1 MRESTRRQY
10 RSVAFERVDFGEL
23 GERVRGQRVVFAVD
37 AAKEDL
43 VGSVAVGEEVVCTVR
58 WKHPGQTA
66 EVVARVCE
74 LGATSLEV
82 VMEPSGTYGD
92 PIRHL
97 FARRGVAVFR
107 VSPKRSHDAAEVY
120 DGVPSW
126 HDVKAAGLLARL
138 HFSGASEPWG
148 ERAEEEVDLA
158 AAIRI
163 MALYDGQEA
172 ANLNR
177 LEALL
182 ARHWPELLGL
192 LQLTS
197 ATLVKLIEAYGGPT
211 EVWAHRQDATRLMA
225 RAGGH
230 YRAQDTI
237 DGVIRSAEQTIGVPM
252 TAGELAA
259 MKELASEIVRCRQA
273 AQRWRRQV
281 RSLSRSNVAANNMA
295 PIVGQVTAAVVVAGL
310 GDPRSYK
317 SAKSLVK
324 SAGANLRER
333 SSGKHKGQLK
343 ITKRGPSDVRFYLYL
358 AALRLAQNDPVVKA
372 WYQRKVARDGGRY
385 KNRAVVAVMRK
396 LLLALWYVARGDRFD
411 SKLLFDTRRLALP

>member
-1 MRESTRRQY
+1 
-10 RSVAFERVDFGEL
+10 
-23 GERVRGQRVVFAVD
+23 VFAVD

-43 VGSVAVGEEVVCTVR
+43 VGSVAVGGEVVCTVR

-66 EVVARVCE
+66 AVVARISGLPV
-74 LGATSLEV
+74 TSLEV

-92 PIRHL
+92 PLRHL
-97 FARRGVAVFR
+97 FVRQGIPVFR

-126 HDVKAAGLLARL
+126 HDVKAAALLARL
-138 HFSGASEPWG
+138 HSSGASERWE
-148 ERAEEEVDLA
+148 ERSDAESDLV

-163 MALYDGQEA
+163 MTLYDGQEA

-192 LQLTS
+192 LELTS
-197 ATLVKLIEAYGGPT
+197 ATLPKLIEAYGGPSEASADRT
-211 EVWAHRQDATRLMA
+211 DAMSLM
-225 RAGGH
+225 RRVGGH
-230 YRAQDTI
+230 WLEPDKI
-237 DGVIRSAEQTIGVPM
+237 DAVIQSAEQTIGVPM
-252 TAGELAA
+252 TAGELES
-259 MKELASEIVRCRQA
+259 MRELAAEIVRCRQA
-273 AQRWRRQV
+273 ARRWKRKV
-281 RSLSRSNVAANNMA
+281 EVLSRSNVAASNMA
-295 PIVGQVTAAVVVAGL
+295 PVVGLVTAAVVVAGL

-358 AALRLAQNDPVVKA
+358 AALRLSQNDPVVKA
-372 WYQRKVARDGGRY
+372 WYQRKVARDGGQY
-385 KNRAVVAVMRK
+385 KNRAVIAVMRK
-396 LLLALWYVARGDRFD
+396 LLSALWHVARGHRFD
-411 SKLLFDTRRLALP
+411 SKLLFDTRKLALPR